1 MDLILTIIAD
11 PDGTNMIN
19 HTKVFTQSG
28 GAIGRAD
35 KNDWILPDPGRIV
48 SSQHAAISF
57 KDAHYWLT
65 DTSTNGLFLNDGTT
79 PLGPGAPHKMVDGD
93 IFAMGE
99 YKVRVSIRPPK
110 HDPNHIPDGLGTVDF
125 LDESDKTQFSAG
137 MAGALTAQKQASQFD
152 DLLDSPSTPAH
163 SQSQQWGFVNQEEA
177 STPSHEAISD
187 PMALF
192 SSPTPTPGNSD
203 WDDDWWKEGS
213 TADNAVATSH
223 AVQTPHIVKPV
234 PQPSSPPAAIPTSAL
249 QAAAGRQPMTGQ
261 SMEHSQAATLSQEAN
276 PFAASRQLLDG
287 AAPPPTQPVPPAKP
301 VQQSSAPVTTNPQA
315 SQAQRKVA
323 DAGAAVSIAQA
334 LGLTDLPAAAQV
346 NIPTHAVGI
355 IRETVNRLIDL
366 LRARNTIKNELRVQ
380 RTMIQ
385 TTDNNPLKFS
395 ANEDDALRTLF
406 GQNTS
411 AFLSPVAAVQDSFDD
426 LSDHQVAVLAGTR
439 AAYKAM
445 LNHFAPDRLASRFG
459 QSGSLLASK
468 GAKNWAAYCEHYK
481 ELLRDTETTYDD
493 LFGEEFA
500 AAYEKQLTDL
510 KNARALSKRNR
521 STSA

>member
-19 HTKVFTQSG
+19 HTKVFAQSG

-48 SSQHAAISF
+48 SSQHAAVSF
-57 KDAHYWLT
+57 KEGHYWLA
-65 DTSTNGLFLNDGTT
+65 DTSTNGLYLNDSTN
-79 PLGPGAPHKMVDGD
+79 PLGADAPHQLTDGD
-93 IFAMGE
+93 IIAMGD
-99 YKVRVSIRPPK
+99 YKVRVSLRPPK
-110 HDPNHIPDGLGTVDF
+110 QDPDKIPPELGPVDF

-137 MAGALTAQKQASQFD
+137 MAGSLAAQKQASQFD
-152 DLLDSPSTPAH
+152 DFLDTPATRDQG
-163 SQSQQWGFVNQEEA
+163 QSQDWGYVTQEA
-177 STPSHEAISD
+177 SPTVTEELTSD
-187 PMALF
+187 PMALLEPA
-192 SSPTPTPGNSD
+192 SQGKSTQE

-213 TADNAVATSH
+213 TADNAIATSH
-223 AVQTPHIVKPV
+223 V
-234 PQPSSPPAAIPTSAL
+234 IPTP
-249 QAAAGRQPMTGQ
+249 QANQPLPVTPSPADPQQSPLAPHSPAPTQHHEPGLADAAP
-261 SMEHSQAATLSQEAN
+261 N
-276 PFAASRQLLDG
+276 PFAASRQLLSESPRP
-287 AAPPPTQPVPPAKP
+287 AADQIPVRPSPVKPIPQPVVRTPQTP
-301 VQQSSAPVTTNPQA
+301 QQSEPAHS
-315 SQAQRKVA
+315 KVA
-323 DAGAAVSIAQA
+323 DASAAVGIAQA
-334 LGLTDLPAAAQV
+334 LGLSDLPASAQA
-346 NIPTHAVGI
+346 NIPAHSAGI
-355 IRETVNRLIDL
+355 IRETVSRLIDL

-395 ANEDDALRTLF
+395 ASADDALRTLF

-411 AFLSPVAAVQDSFDD
+411 AFLKPVDAVQDSFDD

-445 LNHFAPDRLASRFG
+445 LQHFSPERLEARFG

-468 GAKNWAAYCEHYK
+468 GAKNWAAYCEHYRS
-481 ELLRDTETTYDD
+481 LLRDTETTYDD